1 MTATEELA
9 LLFKS
14 RYQTACVPVAR
25 DKTPL
30 VKWGKYRNRLP
41 EDGEIRVWFSGN
53 NSIAVVAGKV
63 QCIDFDEKYSA
74 GIFGKLKRRC
84 AENAMGALVDGL
96 LCQCTPSGGYHL
108 VFVCEPDER
117 NAKLA
122 VAENGN
128 VAIETR
134 ASGGYFLIAPSEG
147 YEIVSGS
154 IGNIPTISPDER
166 DELFSVARSFD
177 THSRE
182 KQVYGT
188 SELPGDDF
196 DTKADVPELLRSCGW
211 THVGGDYWRRP
222 GKSRG
227 ISATLNRIPNRFFVF
242 SSSTDFEPNV
252 AYKPWHVYAVL
263 KCGGDFRRAAAE
275 LSRSGYG
282 RHGPTVSSKLGRIP
296 QNAVLTVENSD
307 HADRVKLPPIL
318 KYAETLDK
326 PECNEI
332 PDEVVCGVLHRGCK
346 MILSAPS
353 KARKSWTMLELGLS
367 VAGGQYW
374 MGIATIQTPVLY
386 IDFEFLYGLFSE
398 RRNKILKAK
407 YGDMDIE
414 LPFYELVLRGYD
426 ASFRAIKKHIES
438 FCREKEIGLII
449 FDPVYKLADD
459 FDENKAKDV
468 AALLREFEKLAASL
482 NAAIAFAH
490 HFAKGNSSEKGSID
504 RASGSGVW
512 AREPDALLM
521 ITPLDDENYTL
532 EMHLRNF
539 PQKPPVAVF
548 WNDGVWEVN
557 PNVDVEEEI
566 VERVHK
572 PRGRPSC
579 GVTANDLKKLLES
592 RNESSVSQKNLYAL
606 CGALGI
612 APRTLH
618 KLWKQ
623 LKGESYEQ

>member
-1 MTATEELA
+1 MTETERTA

-14 RYQTACVPVAR
+14 KYETACVPVAR

-30 VKWGKYRNRLP
+30 VKWGKYRDRLP
-41 EDGEIRVWFSGN
+41 EDGEIHGWFSGN
-53 NSIAVVAGKV
+53 NSVAVVAGKV

-74 GIFGKLKRRC
+74 GIFGKFKRRC
-84 AENAMGALVDGL
+84 AENAMGALVERL
-96 LCQCTPSGGYHL
+96 LCQRTPSGGYHL

-177 THSRE
+177 TRTRE

-188 SELPGDDF
+188 SELPGDDY
-196 DTKADVPELLRSCGW
+196 DSKADVPELLRSCGW

-227 ISATLNRIPNRFFVF
+227 ISATWNRIPNRFFVF

-282 RHGPTVSSKLGRIP
+282 RHGPTMSAKSGRIS
-296 QNAVLTVENSD
+296 QNDVFTVGNSD

-332 PDEVVCGVLHRGCK
+332 PDEIVCGVLHRGCK

-374 MGIATIQTPVLY
+374 MGIETVQTPVLY
-386 IDFEFLYGLFSE
+386 VDFEFLYGIFSE
-398 RRNKILKAK
+398 RRNRIIAANTAQ
-407 YGDMDIE
+407 
-414 LPFYELVLRGYD
+414 PT
-426 ASFRAIKKHIES
+426 STFRS
-438 FCREKEIGLII
+438 TNS
-449 FDPVYKLADD
+449 Y
-459 FDENKAKDV
+459 
-468 AALLREFEKLAASL
+468 
-482 NAAIAFAH
+482 FAGTTRR
-490 HFAKGNSSEKGSID
+490 F
-504 RASGSGVW
+504 
-512 AREPDALLM
+512 
-521 ITPLDDENYTL
+521 TP
-532 EMHLRNF
+532 
-539 PQKPPVAVF
+539 
-548 WNDGVWEVN
+548 
-557 PNVDVEEEI
+557 
-566 VERVHK
+566 
-572 PRGRPSC
+572 
-579 GVTANDLKKLLES
+579 
-592 RNESSVSQKNLYAL
+592 
-606 CGALGI
+606 
-612 APRTLH
+612 
-618 KLWKQ
+618 
-623 LKGESYEQ
+623 